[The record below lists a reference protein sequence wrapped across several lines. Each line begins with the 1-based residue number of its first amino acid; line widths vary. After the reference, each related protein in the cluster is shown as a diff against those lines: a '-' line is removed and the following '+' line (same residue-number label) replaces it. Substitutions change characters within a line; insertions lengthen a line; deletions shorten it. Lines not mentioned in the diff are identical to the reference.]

1 MLKTGTRIAFLER
14 TDLSSRKQRVHLLIL
29 CSLGVLAI
37 LLAMLLVLS
46 SLTPAVPRWYR
57 AHYFAGRVR
66 AKVGFLKKQGLHS
79 IHTVMGNMR
88 DDVLV
93 LKVGTNA
100 WFLEALSPLD

>member
-1 MLKTGTRIAFLER
+1 MRPVARPDPSCRPQDSSSARARISTFCFLHFPHLGDPAR
-14 TDLSSRKQRVHLLIL
+14 GLS
-29 CSLGVLAI
+29 
-37 LLAMLLVLS
+37 
-46 SLTPAVPRWYR
+46 
-57 AHYFAGRVR
+57 RVR

-79 IHTVMGNMR
+79 IHTEMGNMR